1 MKKLPPLKCSIPH
14 CNNNVGYH
22 KAHKNGTH
30 QNKQVCEYHRK
41 AGKEEVDAWKMSQ
54 GCANKDAH
62 YGFACVS
69 MDILHPATLDINHID
84 GNNLNRDPE
93 NIEVLC
99 KMCHTVVTIQEGHH
113 TKTGPRQ
120 WPQNPVFD
128 ALFHF
133 VESDDP
139 K

>member
-1 MKKLPPLKCSIPH
+1 MNKLPHLKCSIPH
-14 CNNNVGYH
+14 CNKSVGYH

-30 QNKQVCEYHRK
+30 RNKQVCEFHRH
-41 AGKEEVDAWKMSQ
+41 AGKEEVDVWKMSQ
-54 GCANKDAH
+54 GCNNKDAH

-69 MDILHPATLDINHID
+69 VEILHPTTLDINHID

-99 KMCHTVVTIQEGHH
+99 AMCHRYVTHLEGHH
-113 TKTGPRQ
+113 TKTGPRTY
-120 WPQNPVFD
+120 PANKMFD
-128 ALFHF
+128 ELFHF
-133 VESDDP
+133 INPNDP

>member
-1 MKKLPPLKCSIPH
+1 MNKLPHLKCSIPH
-14 CNNNVGYH
+14 CNKSVGYH

-30 QNKQVCEYHRK
+30 RNKQVCEFHRH

-54 GCANKDAH
+54 GCNNKDAH

-69 MDILHPATLDINHID
+69 VEILHPTTLDINHID
-84 GNNLNRDPE
+84 GNNLNRDPD

-99 KMCHTVVTIQEGHH
+99 AMCHRYVTHLEGHH
-113 TKTGPRQ
+113 TKTGPRTY
-120 WPQNPVFD
+120 PANKMFD
-128 ALFHF
+128 KLFHF
-133 VESDDP
+133 VSPNDP

>member
-1 MKKLPPLKCSIPH
+1 MKKLPPLTCSLPH
-14 CNNNVGYH
+14 CSRKVGYH

-30 QNKQVCEYHRK
+30 QNKQVCNYHRK
-41 AGKEEVDAWKMSQ
+41 AGKHEVDAWKMSQ

-84 GNNLNRDPE
+84 GNNLNRNPE

-113 TKTGPRQ
+113 TKIGPRK
-120 WPQNPVFD
+120 WPKNPLFD
-128 ALFHF
+128 ELFHF
-133 VESDDP
+133 VNDDE
-139 K
+139 

>member
-1 MKKLPPLKCSIPH
+1 MNKLPHLKCSIPH
-14 CNNNVGYH
+14 CNKSVGYH

-30 QNKQVCEYHRK
+30 RNKQVCEFHRH
-41 AGKEEVDAWKMSQ
+41 AGKEEVDVWKMSQ
-54 GCANKDAH
+54 GCNNKDAH

-69 MDILHPATLDINHID
+69 VEILHPTTLDINHID

-99 KMCHTVVTIQEGHH
+99 AMCHRYVTHLEGHH
-113 TKTGPRQ
+113 TKTGPRTY
-120 WPQNPVFD
+120 PANKMFD
-128 ALFHF
+128 ELFHF
-133 VESDDP
+133 VNPNDP